1 MDGWMKTTRGKKKKD
16 GPCLVGYNLDAEG
29 MVEKKECKG

>member
-1 MDGWMKTTRGKKKKD
+1 VKLQKRKEKIKKKD